1 MESPDVQTLLQA
13 HPPDA
18 VTDKIPPSPDMSVPA
33 PLALLSATQVPLPPE
48 KDHNN

>member
-18 VTDKIPPSPDMSVPA
+18 VTDKIPPSPDMSVPV
-33 PLALLSATQVPLPPE
+33 ALLSATQVPLPPE